1 MNVRRA
7 MYELKLSE
15 MRHGYMWWPWT
26 SGVSIRYSRA
36 AESSQIGAAEST
48 DDLMKMLVTRQRI
61 QKEGLEEMSRK
72 RDEDQR
78 KRQAEQP

>member
-7 MYELKLSE
+7 MYDLKLSE
-15 MRHGYMWWPWT
+15 MRRGYMWGTWT
-26 SGVSIRYSRA
+26 SGVSFQYPRA
-36 AESSQIGAAEST
+36 AESSQMGAAEST
-48 DDLMKMLVTRQRI
+48 DDLMQMLVTRQRI